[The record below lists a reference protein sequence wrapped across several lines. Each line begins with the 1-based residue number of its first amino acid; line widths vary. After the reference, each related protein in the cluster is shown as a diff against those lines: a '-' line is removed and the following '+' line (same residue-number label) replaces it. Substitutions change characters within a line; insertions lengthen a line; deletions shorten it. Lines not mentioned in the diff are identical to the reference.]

1 MKFATTKG
9 SIINASLFAL
19 VEETYASNDDKI
31 LATAVAVSKNVSS
44 EQCRDGKCFIQTE
57 LVLITTDRNLRVK
70 ALARNLAV
78 SALDE
83 FLQWAKDCREST

>member
-1 MKFATTKG
+1 M
-9 SIINASLFAL
+9 SRYISL
-19 VEETYASNDDKI
+19 I
-31 LATAVAVSKNVSS
+31 LYTWWSWYIKN
-44 EQCRDGKCFIQTE
+44 CLLTDGKCFIQTE

-83 FLQWAKDCREST
+83 FLQWANDCRESTWASILSGNWDIVLTITK